1 MIQPLRTVH
10 RRVFIAL
17 ALVLP
22 CIVVAG
28 VSARRSNATSSSPL
42 ASQVPAS
49 TYLVKQSDDM
59 WQRHRIQTRFYGDSI
74 QPQRR
79 YLVLVPFNPVDAPDL
94 LVYWTSVALKDG
106 SLPPDAQLVGPFIPG
121 RAFEFPSGNGRGGFL
136 VLFSLAR
143 NVVVDTARVERLP

>member
-1 MIQPLRTVH
+1 
-10 RRVFIAL
+10 
-17 ALVLP
+17 
-22 CIVVAG
+22 
-28 VSARRSNATSSSPL
+28 
-42 ASQVPAS
+42 
-49 TYLVKQSDDM
+49 M

-106 SLPPDAQLVGPFIPG
+106 SLATDAQLVGPFIPG